1 MAQDGAVSRDELAR
15 QAEKHLRQGRTDL
28 AIELY
33 DRLAQLAP
41 TDWNTVKQL
50 ADLLERAGQREA
62 AAGRFLQ
69 CADHH
74 FEEGFHA
81 KAAALYRK
89 VLKLEPQSEHALCQL
104 AEVSLALKLKADAR
118 QALGQVLA
126 LRRRRGDAEGA
137 EAVSR
142 RLAELEPDDPRHRSM
157 APPVPAPAAAPSPEE
172 VTERLRA
179 VARDAEARG
188 DADGADRAWLAVLQ
202 RDPADRTLR
211 GRLVRASLD
220 RQDVEAARGLVEPLE
235 GDAADVVAWRFELA
249 LLGGRGDL
257 AKALAARIAP
267 RQGGDTERVHEVRE
281 ALRTRSVA
289 LGDSWCSRVVEAL
302 AQQGREAEAAAL
314 IELADARHPLPV
326 ECHLR
331 WVELCVDAGLDG
343 LDRAQTAL
351 ASAYLRSGQPDLAR
365 AVADD
370 LLLRRPD
377 LESVRAL
384 VRSIHEACGMPDL
397 DDSWTATEDPATD
410 VDSWDA
416 PTAVFEAA
424 PSLAPPPLCPS
435 AVSPAAVPPLSAVT
449 EPVLPD
455 LAAFDW
461 GALLGREP
469 VPAPAPPAPDPP
481 AAAPLSTAAF
491 DTVADDPPA
500 VVDDVLA
507 AVDPEASLVAEAPVG
522 PMAQHGAAAEHD
534 WPVEPPPPEFVEPWT
549 LPPVDAAEAE
559 SADEGEPYP
568 AFASAPPDADEI
580 DLTDLLEELRPQQG
594 PVMPE
599 PVSAPAPPGDGR
611 ATPGGFVDGDGD
623 AATDAREAPPGM
635 LAAQQVAAGRVFAAA
650 GLAAEAARAFER
662 ASKDVRSRFEAAEAL
677 AELHRS
683 RGQLTEAV
691 RWYDEATQA
700 PVADHAVRRPVLYD
714 LAETLEAVGQPDRAL
729 AVLLDLLSEVEDY
742 RDARARADRLLRV
755 DAGG

>member
-1 MAQDGAVSRDELAR
+1 MAADGAVSRDELAR

-28 AIELY
+28 AVELY
-33 DRLAQLAP
+33 DRLALLAP

-104 AEVSLALKLKADAR
+104 ADVSLALKLKADAR
-118 QALGQVLA
+118 VALGQVLT

-137 EAVSR
+137 DAVSR
-142 RLAELEPDDPRHRSM
+142 RLADLEPDDPRHRTTTST
-157 APPVPAPAAAPSPEE
+157 PAASAAPSPEE
-172 VTERLRA
+172 VTERLRD
-179 VARDAEARG
+179 VAREAEARG
-188 DADGADRAWLAVLQ
+188 DADAAARAWLAVLQ
-202 RDPADRTLR
+202 RDPADRALR
-211 GRLVRASLD
+211 GRLVHASLD
-220 RQDVEAARGLVEPLE
+220 RQDVEAARALVEPLE
-235 GDAADVVAWRFELA
+235 GDSAEVVAWRFELA
-249 LLGGRGDL
+249 LQCGRGDIAKSL
-257 AKALAARIAP
+257 AGRTVPLS
-267 RQGGDTERVHEVRE
+267 GGDPEHVHRVRE
-281 ALRTRSVA
+281 ALRTRNAA
-289 LGDSWCSRVVEAL
+289 LADAWCIRVVEAL
-302 AQQGREAEAAAL
+302 AQQGRELEATAL
-314 IELADARHPLPV
+314 IELADARHHLPV

-351 ASAYLRSGQPDLAR
+351 ASAYLRAGQPDLAR

-370 LLLRRPD
+370 LLRRHPD

-384 VRSIHEACGMPDL
+384 VLSTHEDGEAPEPPDP
-397 DDSWTATEDPATD
+397 WTATVDPVADLEQWSTPPP
-410 VDSWDA
+410 A
-416 PTAVFEAA
+416 FEAT
-424 PSLAPPPLCPS
+424 PSFAPPPVL
-435 AVSPAAVPPLSAVT
+435 PAAPCTDLVPLLATGSET
-449 EPVLPD
+449 ILPA

-461 GALLGREP
+461 GALLGRAH
-469 VPAPAPPAPDPP
+469 VPADAPGASERAPASPAPSAPAPSAP
-481 AAAPLSTAAF
+481 AAPEPGLSATGALDQLPSVPWAPAVPDAAAAVSAVDDADPLS
-491 DTVADDPPA
+491 
-500 VVDDVLA
+500 
-507 AVDPEASLVAEAPVG
+507 
-522 PMAQHGAAAEHD
+522 
-534 WPVEPPPPEFVEPWT
+534 
-549 LPPVDAAEAE
+549 
-559 SADEGEPYP
+559 
-568 AFASAPPDADEI
+568 AFASMGPDADEV

-594 PVMPE
+594 PVVPE
-599 PVSAPAPPGDGR
+599 PVAPPAPPDDR
-611 ATPGGFVDGDGD
+611 PGGPVGPVDGDAVPD
-623 AATDAREAPPGM
+623 APEEPPGV

-662 ASKDVRSRFEAAEAL
+662 ASRDVRSRFEAAEAL

-700 PVADHAVRRPVLYD
+700 PVADHTVRRPVLYD

>member
-1 MAQDGAVSRDELAR
+1 MAADGAVSRDELAR

-41 TDWNTVKQL
+41 TDWNSVKQL

-69 CADHH
+69 CADHY

-104 AEVSLALKLKADAR
+104 ADVSLALKLKADAR
-118 QALGQVLA
+118 QALGQVLT

-157 APPVPAPAAAPSPEE
+157 APPPPAPAAAPSPEE
-172 VTERLRA
+172 VTERLRE
-179 VARDAEARG
+179 VAREAEARG
-188 DADGADRAWLAVLQ
+188 DADGAVRAWLAVLQ
-202 RDPADRTLR
+202 RDPADRALR
-211 GRLVRASLD
+211 GRLVRAALD
-220 RQDVEAARGLVEPLE
+220 RQDLETARGLVEPLE
-235 GDAADVVAWRFELA
+235 GDAAEVVAWRFELA
-249 LLGGRGDL
+249 LLGGRGDI

-267 RQGGDTERVHEVRE
+267 CQGGDAERVHEVRE
-281 ALRTRSVA
+281 ALRTRNVS

-302 AQQGREAEAAAL
+302 AQQGREVEAATL

-351 ASAYLRSGQPDLAR
+351 ASAYLRAGQPDLAR

-370 LLLRRPD
+370 LRLRRPD

-384 VRSIHEACGMPDL
+384 VLSIHEACGEPEP
-397 DDSWTATEDPATD
+397 WTAIADPASD
-410 VDSWDA
+410 VDQWGTS
-416 PTAVFEAA
+416 PTAFEPA
-424 PSLAPPPLCPS
+424 PSLVPPPLFPS
-435 AVSPAAVPPLSAVT
+435 AVSPEATPPLAAGT
-449 EPVLPD
+449 ETILPD

-469 VPAPAPPAPDPP
+469 VQAPAPPPPDPLSPSPDPP
-481 AAAPLSTAAF
+481 APAARSTAAF
-491 DTVADDPPA
+491 DTVMDDLP
-500 VVDDVLA
+500 VVVPDVPV
-507 AVDPEASLVAEAPVG
+507 AVDPEAPVFADPAVG
-522 PMAQHGAAAEHD
+522 PVSQPGPAAEHD
-534 WPVEPPPPEFVEPWT
+534 WPGEPPP
-549 LPPVDAAEAE
+549 LRPVDAAEAE
-559 SADEGEPYP
+559 SSDEADPFA

-599 PVSAPAPPGDGR
+599 PVSAPTPPDDGPAAPG
-611 ATPGGFVDGDGD
+611 ASMDGD
-623 AATDAREAPPGM
+623 AGTDALEAPSGM

-700 PVADHAVRRPVLYD
+700 PVADNAVRRPVLYD